1 MWSCPNLVCK
11 GSVAA
16 FKGTY
21 SGITVPCIVRG
32 REENTV
38 ALVAFWG
45 ALCLHTAPT
54 ETYFLSKGR
63 NFGNTSSSSLV
74 PLVVISNLYFVYAYV
89 VDYLLLVLV
98 ALVVSFIRVHPIVV
112 IFVNPY
118 VVYPNLLRLIKKW
131 SLPIHPPSS
140 QPYRSF
146 QLVSEPRL
154 FIKGFTTRRVWKA
167 KREFPMGNPRPWT

>member
-1 MWSCPNLVCK
+1 MVKLRGLVGSLQALCGVCPNLVCK

-63 NFGNTSSSSLV
+63 NFGNKSSSSMV
-74 PLVVISNLYFVYAYV
+74 PLGVISNLYIVYV
-89 VDYLLLVLV
+89 
-98 ALVVSFIRVHPIVV
+98 IVV
-112 IFVNPY
+112 EYF
-118 VVYPNLLRLIKKW
+118 LLALEVIVG
-131 SLPIHPPSS
+131 SI
-140 QPYRSF
+140 
-146 QLVSEPRL
+146 V
-154 FIKGFTTRRVWKA
+154 
-167 KREFPMGNPRPWT
+167 